1 MAGTLQRTLMLF
13 ALMACSSAAFA
24 QSGRTWVDPPAQD
37 GAQPQASTPPATPDT
52 GPTNAADPKPAAAS
66 SSQAPGAANEQA
78 GQSNENLHPQTPSGD
93 APAKP
98 AVKNQTSR
106 KAVAERRSRAPT
118 GQAAASSR
126 TSPRN
131 GMIASRREPSA
142 GRRIAVTRREGRSAA
157 GPRGTRFGRAQGA
170 PGSRLEVMNLR
181 TIQFPDGRRVT
192 ILTRPNPDA
201 MSELTRP
208 PGY

>member
-13 ALMACSSAAFA
+13 ALMAFSSAAFA

-37 GAQPQASTPPATPDT
+37 GAQPQASPPPATPDA

-66 SSQAPGAANEQA
+66 PSQAPGPAYQQA
-78 GQSNENLHPQTPSGD
+78 GQSNENLRPQAPSGD
-93 APAKP
+93 ATAKP
-98 AVKNQTSR
+98 AVKNQSSR
-106 KAVAERRSRAPT
+106 KVVAERRSRGPT
-118 GQAAASSR
+118 GRAAASSR
-126 TSPRN
+126 TFSRN
-131 GMIASRREPSA
+131 GTIASKRESSA
-142 GRRIAVTRREGRSAA
+142 GSRIAAIRREGRSAA
-157 GPRGTRFGRAQGA
+157 SPRGPRFGRAQGA

-181 TIQFPDGRRVT
+181 TIQFSDGRRVT
-192 ILTRPNPDA
+192 ILTRPERDA